1 METGGSQVIEELY
14 ETPMSEY
21 IVRLSQACA
30 DVRSGM
36 CTLDEAMDLYKVSG
50 VDLRQ
55 LYLEQAEWHKYV
67 RQTSTGG
74 LAFEI
79 NEEEANDMEK

>member
-1 METGGSQVIEELY
+1 MIERLY

-36 CTLDEAMDLYKVSG
+36 CTLDEAVDLYKVSG

-55 LYLEQAEWHKYV
+55 LYMEQSEWHSYV
-67 RQTSTGG
+67 KQRDTGN
-74 LAFEI
+74 LMQET
-79 NEEEANDMEK
+79 EEYI